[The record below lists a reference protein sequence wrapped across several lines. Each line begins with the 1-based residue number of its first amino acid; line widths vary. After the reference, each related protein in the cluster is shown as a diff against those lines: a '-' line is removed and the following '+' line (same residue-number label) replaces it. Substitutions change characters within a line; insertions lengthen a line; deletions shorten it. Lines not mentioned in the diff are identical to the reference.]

1 MEVVD
6 LFNDS
11 AVRRAAY
18 INKFESVSFVN
29 DTDNPN
35 NKTFVKHGDPI
46 SIPGADRSY
55 IDGSEIVLENSQ
67 DELLCTQYENSPEDV
82 CEFWNIPR
90 ARDNNPDNIER
101 AVIVSLSSIINQKF
115 MEKNN

>member
-1 MEVVD
+1 MAVD

-11 AVRRAAY
+11 AVTRAAY

-29 DTDNPN
+29 DTNNPN
-35 NKTFVKHGDPI
+35 NDNFVKNGDPI

-67 DELLCTQYENSPEDV
+67 DELKCTQYENSPV
-82 CEFWNIPR
+82 CEFWDIPR

-101 AVIVSLSSIINQKF
+101 ATDVIFDGITNFLF
-115 MEKNN
+115 LY